1 MNDRER
7 GRKDRRRRG
16 GEEVGRKE
24 GRKEGRNGE
33 PPLKARKFTLH
44 LDCGT
49 FGLLIASTIHIYVN
63 TPSLH
68 LL

>member
-16 GEEVGRKE
+16 GEEVR
-24 GRKEGRNGE
+24 RKEGRNGE